1 MGIPVKCPNGHEF
14 SVKEKYAG
22 KKGICPFC
30 KGKDVVVRVPDSL
43 SSKEITK
50 AFAEAIAEETLRGV
64 KPPSLSDSSIF
75 DDPNDQGPGASS
87 NSHLSSSVVRHNV
100 RCRCG
105 ESVPMWFAKCPK
117 CGKFIEHR

>member
-14 SVKEKYAG
+14 NVKEKYAG

-30 KGKDVVVRVPDSL
+30 KGKNVIVRVPDSL

-64 KPPSLSDSSIF
+64 KPSNSDSSIF
-75 DDPNDQGPGASS
+75 DDAADQADSAS
-87 NSHLSSSVVRHNV
+87 NSHLSSSVVRHNI

-117 CGKFIEHR
+117 CGTFMDHR